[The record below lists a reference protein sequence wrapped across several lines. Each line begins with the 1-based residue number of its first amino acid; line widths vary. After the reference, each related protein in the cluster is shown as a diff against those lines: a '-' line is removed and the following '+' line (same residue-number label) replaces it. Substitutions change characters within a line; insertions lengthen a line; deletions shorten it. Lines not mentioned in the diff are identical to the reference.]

1 MISIRHLAKGRVSPA
16 VLSRAFSALPAHDC
30 RLAIGVVGYGGIGR
44 ELIAQVGA
52 FVKNSKSSSIHLR
65 GIADIEGMCVNPAG
79 MSVDKNPNQV
89 SMGELDAK
97 TPMTQASLDAFA
109 EAVVKDTN
117 HAVIADCT
125 AAEFIAKQ
133 YPKWLKMGI
142 NVVTPNKKAG
152 SSDIK
157 FYREVMD
164 AARTG
169 GVEFGYEATVGAAL
183 PIILTIQ
190 DFKKTGDE
198 INMVEGIFSGTLSYI
213 FNVMSAT
220 GRDFSDVVAE
230 AVANGFTEPDP
241 RDDLFGT
248 DVQRKCVIVA
258 RECGLDISMD
268 DVPVESLVPAALT
281 DWKPPEGQNLAKA
294 FVEELKPYDS
304 GMAERLKAAAG
315 GVLRYVG
322 TVDVK
327 AGTAKVELKAFPMD
341 HAFAGTKHADNVVLF
356 HTKRYTP
363 QPLVLIG
370 PGAGIPVTAGGVFAD
385 LLRQVPT
392 IWVNADD
399 SWEFALPNY
408 SQ

>member
-1 MISIRHLAKGRVSPA
+1 LRS
-16 VLSRAFSALPAHDC
+16 FSTLPSHDC
-30 RLAIGVVGYGGIGR
+30 RIAIGVVGYGGIGR
-44 ELIAQVGA
+44 ELVSQVGA
-52 FVKNSKSSSIHLR
+52 FVKNSKSPALHFR
-65 GIADIEGMCVNPAG
+65 GIADIDGMVVNAKG
-79 MSVDKNPNQV
+79 MSVDGDPWKV
-89 SMGELDAK
+89 GMGDLDAN
-97 TPMTQASLDAFA
+97 TPMTPPDLDAFA
-109 EAVVKDTN
+109 QAVVKDTN

-152 SSDIK
+152 SADMK

-164 AARTG
+164 AAREG
-169 GVEFGYEATVGAAL
+169 GVEFGYETTVGAAL
-183 PIILTIQ
+183 PVITSIQ

-198 INMVEGIFSGTLSYI
+198 ISKVEGIFSGTLSYI

-230 AVANGFTEPDP
+230 AVKNGFTEPDP

-248 DVQRKCVIVA
+248 DVQRKVLIVA
-258 RECGLDISMD
+258 REIGLELSMD
-268 DVPVESLVPAALT
+268 DIPVESLVPPALT
-281 DWKPPEGQNLAKA
+281 DWSPPEGKKLADA

-304 GMAERLKAAAG
+304 GMAEKLKAAG
-315 GVLRYVG
+315 SGVLRYVG
-322 TVDVK
+322 TIDVK
-327 AGTAKVELKAFPMD
+327 AGTGKVELKAFPAD
-341 HAFAGTKHADNVVLF
+341 HAFAGTKHADNVVVF
-356 HTKRYTP
+356 HTARYTP
-363 QPLVLIG
+363 QPLVLVG

-399 SWEFALPNY
+399 SWEFALPGY
-408 SQ
+408 KQ

>member
-1 MISIRHLAKGRVSPA
+1 V
-16 VLSRAFSALPAHDC
+16 RAFATQLPKHDC

-44 ELIAQVGA
+44 ELIDQVGK
-52 FVKNSKSSSIHLR
+52 FVKNSKSKVIHFR
-65 GIADIEGMCVNPAG
+65 GIADIDGMCVNPAG
-79 MSVDKNPNQV
+79 MSVEKDPNHV
-89 SMGELDAK
+89 AMGELDPK
-97 TPMTQASLDAFA
+97 TPMEKPDLNAFA

-142 NVVTPNKKAG
+142 NIVTPNKKAG
-152 SSDIK
+152 SADMK
-157 FYREVMD
+157 FYREVQE

-169 GVEFGYEATVGAAL
+169 GVEWGYEATVGAAL
-183 PIILTIQ
+183 PVILTIQ
-190 DFKKTGDE
+190 DFNKTGDQIE
-198 INMVEGIFSGTLSYI
+198 MVQGIFSGTLSYI

-241 RDDLFGT
+241 RDDLFGA
-248 DVQRKCVIVA
+248 DVQRKVVIVA
-258 RECGLDISMD
+258 RECGLNISME
-268 DVPVESLVPAALT
+268 DVPVESLVPPALT

-294 FVEELKPYDS
+294 FVEELKPYDG
-304 GMAERLKAAAG
+304 GMAEKLKAAG
-315 GVLRYVG
+315 DGVLRYVG
-322 TVDVK
+322 TIDVK
-327 AGTAKVELKAFPMD
+327 AGTGKVELKAFNKD

-363 QPLVLIG
+363 QPLVLVG

-399 SWEFALPNY
+399 SWEFALPEY
-408 SQ
+408 KQ

>member
-1 MISIRHLAKGRVSPA
+1 
-16 VLSRAFSALPAHDC
+16 LS
-30 RLAIGVVGYGGIGR
+30 IGVVGYGGIGR
-44 ELIAQVGA
+44 ELIDQVGK

-65 GIADIEGMCVNPAG
+65 GIADIEGMCVNPTG
-79 MSVDKNPNQV
+79 MSIEKNPNEV
-89 SMGELDAK
+89 AMGELDPK
-97 TPMTQASLDAFA
+97 TPMGQASLDAFA

-142 NVVTPNKKAG
+142 NIVTPNKKAG
-152 SSDIK
+152 SSDLK

-198 INMVEGIFSGTLSYI
+198 INMVQGIFSGTLSYI

-220 GRDFSDVVAE
+220 GRNFSDVVAE

-248 DVQRKCVIVA
+248 DVQRKVVITA
-258 RECGLDISMD
+258 RECGLDLSME
-268 DVPVESLVPAALT
+268 DVPVESLVPPALA
-281 DWKPPEGQNLAKA
+281 DWKPAEGQNLAKA
-294 FVEELKPYDS
+294 FVEELKPYDG
-304 GMAERLKAAAG
+304 GMAEKLKAAG
-315 GVLRYVG
+315 SGVLRYVG
-322 TVDVK
+322 TIDVK
-327 AGTAKVELKAFPMD
+327 AGTGKVELKAFPSD

-356 HTKRYTP
+356 HTARYTP
-363 QPLVLIG
+363 QPLVLVG

-399 SWEFALPNY
+399 SWEFALPGY
-408 SQ
+408 KQ

>member
-1 MISIRHLAKGRVSPA
+1 MI
-16 VLSRAFSALPAHDC
+16 D
-30 RLAIGVVGYGGIGR
+30 
-44 ELIAQVGA
+44 QVGQ
-52 FVKNSKSSSIHLR
+52 FIKKNNSTAIQLR
-65 GIADIEGMCVNPAG
+65 GIADIDGMTVNPTG
-79 MSVDKNPNQV
+79 MSVDNSASAV
-89 SMGELDAK
+89 GMGELDAK
-97 TPMTQASLDAFA
+97 TPMVEADLNAFA

-152 SSDIK
+152 SSDMK
-157 FYREVMD
+157 FYKEVQD

-169 GVEFGYEATVGAAL
+169 GTQWGYEATVGAAL
-183 PIILTIQ
+183 PVIKTIQ
-190 DFKKTGDE
+190 DFNQTGDE
-198 INMVEGIFSGTLSYI
+198 IHMVQGIFSGTLSYI

-220 GRDFSDVVAE
+220 GRPFSDVVAE

-241 RDDLFGT
+241 RDDLFGA
-248 DVQRKCVIVA
+248 DVQRKVVIVA
-258 RECGLDISMD
+258 RECGVDLNME

-281 DWKPPEGQNLAKA
+281 DWKPAEGQNLAKA
-294 FVEELKPYDS
+294 FVEELKPYDG
-304 GMAERLKAAAG
+304 GMAERLAGAAG

-322 TVDVK
+322 TIDVK

-356 HTKRYTP
+356 HTARYTP

-385 LLRQVPT
+385 LLDQVPNV
-392 IWVNADD
+392 WVNADD
-399 SWEFALPNY
+399 SWEHSLP
-408 SQ
+408 